1 MDKMKLV
8 VFLIALISWIVISKM
23 VFQKVRRDY
32 TEQGKLTKLSSFLQI
47 IIFALHAQLFTCS
60 YWDLSLVPTDKYLSV
75 SYWLKTAPDF
85 SGSFISLIIGSCLA
99 VVGILIL
106 GLGFKGLESFARAD
120 GQRVDK
126 LISKDIYQFT
136 RNPQIIGYGLIVLSV
151 PFFWNSL
158 LALIAALVY
167 WVGARM
173 MVMAEEEHLHGV
185 FGQEYDEYCKRTPR
199 YLGVFRGWGCKV

>member
-1 MDKMKLV
+1 MDRIKLV

-47 IIFALHAQLFTCS
+47 IVFVLHAQLFTCS
-60 YWDLSLVPTDKYLSV
+60 YWDLSLVRADEYLSV
-75 SYWLKTAPDF
+75 SYWLKNAPEF
-85 SGSFISLIIGSCLA
+85 SSSFTSLIFGSCLA
-99 VVGILIL
+99 VTGILIL

-126 LISKDIYQFT
+126 LISESIYRFT

-151 PFFWNSL
+151 PFIWNSL

-167 WVGARM
+167 WVGTRM
-173 MVMAEEEHLHGV
+173 MVMAEEEHLHRI
-185 FGQEYDEYCKRTPR
+185 FDQEYGEYCKRTPR
-199 YLGVFRGWGCKV
+199 YFGTFRRWRCKL

>member
-1 MDKMKLV
+1 M
-8 VFLIALISWIVISKM
+8 ISKI

-60 YWDLSLVPTDKYLSV
+60 YWDLSLVPADRYLSV

-99 VVGILIL
+99 VAGILIL

-151 PFFWNSL
+151 PFFWNSV

-167 WVGARM
+167 WVVTRK
-173 MVMAEEEHLHGV
+173 MVMVEEEHLHRI
-185 FGQEYDEYCKRTPR
+185 FDQEYGEYCKRTPR
-199 YLGVFRGWGCKV
+199 YFGTFRRWGYKV

>member
-32 TEQGKLTKLSSFLQI
+32 TEQGKLTKLSSFLQLTV
-47 IIFALHAQLFTCS
+47 FALHAQLFTCS
-60 YWDLSLVPTDKYLSV
+60 YWDLSLVPADKYLSV

-99 VVGILIL
+99 VAGILIL

-126 LISKDIYQFT
+126 LISKDIYQLSKSYKNAINADCQT
-136 RNPQIIGYGLIVLSV
+136 RRSFAVPSLPSGYG
-151 PFFWNSL
+151 
-158 LALIAALVY
+158 
-167 WVGARM
+167 
-173 MVMAEEEHLHGV
+173 
-185 FGQEYDEYCKRTPR
+185 KR
-199 YLGVFRGWGCKV
+199 YRGRFAPHK